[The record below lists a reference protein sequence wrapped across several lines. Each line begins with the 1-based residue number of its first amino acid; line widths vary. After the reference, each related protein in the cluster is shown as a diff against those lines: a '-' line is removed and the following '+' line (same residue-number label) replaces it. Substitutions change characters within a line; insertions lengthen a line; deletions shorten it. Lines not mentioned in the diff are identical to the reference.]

1 MRPVGELLRSV
12 LVPELMPDGAAIG
25 RGDRNSLGLAW
36 MAAQRGTCF
45 TLAKH
50 QITKDSDDKC
60 PHKKAS
66 DCNHER
72 KWMDE
77 GKRGREEGRQQ
88 VGLRLC
94 QKWQVGQVT
103 KFGRATRLGYDTKL
117 GKWHNRAP
125 RECDGRSGVRRM
137 TSGA

>member
-1 MRPVGELLRSV
+1 MRSV

-77 GKRGREEGRQQ
+77 GKNRAEKRGR
-88 VGLRLC
+88 
-94 QKWQVGQVT
+94 
-103 KFGRATRLGYDTKL
+103 
-117 GKWHNRAP
+117 
-125 RECDGRSGVRRM
+125 
-137 TSGA
+137 